1 MKHWLESLI
10 ERIADGQPLVRV
22 VVMQALGSTP
32 REQGAVMLVDTCRI
46 EGTIGGG
53 ELEWRAIARARELL
67 IAPPGFAGVER
78 WPLGP
83 ELGQCCGGAVR
94 LWFERLGSEDLEVFK
109 LLQDKQASRA
119 GGFLV
124 SELDGGV
131 PAQRV
136 ASRRWTLDACDP
148 PRGSEALALVE
159 PVACP
164 DPEVWIFGAG
174 HVGRALA
181 ALLINLP
188 FRVTVVDSRC
198 EQLSGLSPIA
208 SSGLRLLH
216 DPQAIASMDQV
227 PAGATVLIMTHS
239 HELDYQLC
247 KQALG
252 RSDLARVGLI
262 GSETKGTCFRLRLS
276 REGVADSAIAAL
288 VSPIGVAGVRSKLPQ
303 AIAVSVATQLLTPA
317 TTRSVVS

>member
-1 MKHWLESLI
+1 MRL
-10 ERIADGQPLVRV
+10 AGGQTFVRV

-32 REQGAVMLVDTCRI
+32 REQGAVMLVDAHRI

-67 IAPPGFAGVER
+67 SAPTGAACLER

-94 LWFERLGSEDLEVFK
+94 LWFERLGREDLEVFK
-109 LLQDKQASRA
+109 QLRGKQACRA

-181 ALLINLP
+181 ALLIDLP
-188 FRVTVVDSRC
+188 FRVTVVDGRA
-198 EQLSGLSPIA
+198 EQLSEMSPRA
-208 SSGLRLLH
+208 SSGLRLVQ
-216 DPQAIASMDQV
+216 DSEPTARMDQV

-252 RSDLARVGLI
+252 RSDLAWVGLI
-262 GSETKGTCFRLRLS
+262 GSETKSTCFRLRLS

-288 VSPIGVAGVRSKLPQ
+288 VSPIGVEGVRSKLPQ
-303 AIAVSVATQLLTPA
+303 AIAVSVTAQLLMLVLS
-317 TTRSVVS
+317 RSALS